1 MFLPI
6 NPLINHLILRLTN
19 HSKYITIYLIP
30 CTSLSAK
37 QKHFSFFKR
46 IVFLKY
52 SIFLVFCKIS
62 FFSKAQALIHNFILL
77 FKQRAFSFMASRYYF
92 SLLVFAIVLISS
104 ASTLI
109 SALELSLSNRL
120 PSDNSSNLYG
130 QLSRPSF
137 CPVNCFRTNPVGGAD
152 VMTYWYGCTDAQ
164 CAGIPVISSASCH
177 IVWLTVLSFSLDQPF
192 NQRFIVLVFST
203 ASRS

>member
-1 MFLPI
+1 
-6 NPLINHLILRLTN
+6 
-19 HSKYITIYLIP
+19 
-30 CTSLSAK
+30 
-37 QKHFSFFKR
+37 
-46 IVFLKY
+46 
-52 SIFLVFCKIS
+52 
-62 FFSKAQALIHNFILL
+62 
-77 FKQRAFSFMASRYYF
+77 MASRYYF

-152 VMTYWYGCTDAQ
+152 GMTYWYGCTDAQ

-177 IVWLTVLSFSLDQPF
+177 IVWLTVLGISVLLSFSLDQPF

-203 ASRS
+203 ASRSLTFFFNKCSGYHGLMFLS